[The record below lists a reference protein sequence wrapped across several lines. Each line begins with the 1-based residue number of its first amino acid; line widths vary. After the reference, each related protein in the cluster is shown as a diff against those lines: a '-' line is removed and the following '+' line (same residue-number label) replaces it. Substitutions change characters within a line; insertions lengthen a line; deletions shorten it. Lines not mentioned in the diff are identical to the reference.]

1 MTSSDI
7 GANIAG
13 LACWL
18 GGAQGFTVEEVEAH
32 CEAVVDQFV
41 HETNAASVAE
51 HRACHLPSA
60 QLRSRTPGELP
71 RELLQAA
78 RLTAVRIFKVRQN
91 LSLLT
96 MEVRWCNDR
105 A

>member
-1 MTSSDI
+1 M
-7 GANIAG
+7 
-13 LACWL
+13 
-18 GGAQGFTVEEVEAH
+18 EEVEAH

-41 HETNAASVAE
+41 HETNEASVAE
-51 HRACHLPSA
+51 HRASHLPSA

-78 RLTAVRIFKVRQN
+78 RLTAVRIFQVCQS

-96 MEVRWCNDR
+96 MEGRWCIDWD
-105 A
+105 